1 MGIKIK
7 LVKSHSGASER
18 QVATIRG
25 LGLEK
30 FGSERILKD
39 TPQVRGML
47 NKVKHLV
54 TFVDVKEEPKPS
66 IRRKPRKIRVRDAAR
81 AKATSAAAAK

>member
-1 MGIKIK
+1 MGIHVK

-18 QVATIRG
+18 QVATVRG

-47 NKVKHLV
+47 NKVRHLV
-54 TFVDVKEEPKPS
+54 EFKDVKDEPKPS
-66 IRRKPRKIRVRDAAR
+66 TRRKPRKIRVRDAAR
-81 AKATSAAAAK
+81 AKAESASAAK

>member
-1 MGIKIK
+1 MGIKVK

-30 FGSERILKD
+30 FGSERLLQD
-39 TPQVRGML
+39 TPAIRGMI
-47 NKVKHLV
+47 NKVRHLV
-54 TFVDVKEEPKPS
+54 THEVVKEEPAATV
-66 IRRKPRKIRVRDAAR
+66 RRKPRAIRVRDAAR
-81 AKATSAAAAK
+81 ARAAQAK